1 MSEKTFAAGTLKSGM
16 VAIVGETNAG
26 KSTLLNALL
35 GTKLSIVASKP
46 HTTRNRVLGILN
58 EEQGQ
63 IVLVDTPGFV
73 RSSAK
78 NQMGK
83 FTSRVLREAVSG
95 VDLLLVLIDA
105 TVFAGHTERVQQL
118 LATLQEQHMGT
129 PAVIALN
136 KVDIV
141 RKDLLLPLIAEF
153 DRRFKSAGREDV
165 DIVPISA
172 LKHDGLDR
180 LLDVLWQKLPEGDML
195 FPPDMLSDQSD
206 RFLAGEIVREKMI
219 AVLEQELPHSAAVQ
233 VESWE
238 EDDRLIQIQAVLLVE
253 KESQKAIVIGKG
265 GRRIKQIGEAARL
278 ELEDLFEQ
286 KVFLKLFVRVE
297 PEWTKTERGLARAG
311 YELS

>member
-1 MSEKTFAAGTLKSGM
+1 VSEKTFAAGTLKSGM

-129 PAVIALN
+129 PAVVALN

-141 RKDLLLPLIAEF
+141 RKDLLLPLIAEL

-253 KESQKAIVIGKG
+253 KESQKAIVIGKS